1 MKRPSDSGTR
11 ARPQHIAE
19 RDSYSQRRVTAER
32 LRKAREVAECRFR
45 TLAEYSAV
53 GVVIVDGRGEVV
65 ECNDRAA
72 AVLGMRSEVLLA
84 SNLRDL
90 RKRGFDEL
98 TTDEGA
104 PDHTEPRRVVG
115 YLLAPSG
122 RAGRVSV
129 GITGLTETMYILR
142 GESHA
147 PHPDASEVSIRCARC
162 EKSDGHRQV
171 VAQDGR

>member
-1 MKRPSDSGTR
+1 M
-11 ARPQHIAE
+11 
-19 RDSYSQRRVTAER
+19 VT
-32 LRKAREVAECRFR
+32 REVAECRFR

-98 TTDEGA
+98 TTGECA
-104 PDHTEPRRVVG
+104 PDHTEPRRAVR
-115 YLLAPSG
+115 YLLATSG
-122 RAGRVSV
+122 RAVRMSV
-129 GITGLTETMYILR
+129 GITGHTETMYILR
-142 GESHA
+142 VEGDA
-147 PHPDASEVSIRCARC
+147 THPDAADVSIRCARC
-162 EKSDGHRQV
+162 EKSAGHLPKLTAGWRQI
-171 VAQDGR
+171 VAEDGR